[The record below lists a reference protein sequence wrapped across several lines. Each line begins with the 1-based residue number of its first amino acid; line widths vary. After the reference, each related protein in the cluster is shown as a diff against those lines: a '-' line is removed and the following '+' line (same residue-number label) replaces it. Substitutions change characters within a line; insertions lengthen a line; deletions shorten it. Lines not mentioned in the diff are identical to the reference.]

1 VPRGGQWGKDMAS
14 PHTALFIFWQA
25 GNVFIDSGKRF
36 ADSGNLL
43 ESGED
48 HWQKNVLSDSLPI
61 RLQGIA
67 EKKKA

>member
-1 VPRGGQWGKDMAS
+1 MGKGYGKPPCRS
-14 PHTALFIFWQA
+14 FYFRQA

-48 HWQKNVLSDSLPI
+48 HWQKNVLSYSLPI